1 MECPGLKDCVNRRIS
16 DAEQRG
22 VITQKLSNIENTVA
36 EIKSALVAYQNALE
50 AYKNETNKRINKL
63 FGKVATISGGI
74 VAAGYLVTH
83 FSK

>member
-22 VITQKLSNIENTVA
+22 VITQKLSNIETTVA
-36 EIKSALVAYQNALE
+36 EIKVNLDKYQE
-50 AYKNETNKRINKL
+50 ATNKKINKL

-74 VAAGYLVTH
+74 VAAGYLITH